1 MLGLMFKK
9 LKEKKQFH
17 KKYHAKARLIYVHY
31 GSVRLIHD
39 DSVTDS
45 GIDASQDNGST
56 MDGRLSAMEDQ
67 LLPQERDDSGDDFG
81 RKTDRKRKPDSKSH
95 ANLSRKEV
103 DSLIDNESL
112 KTMDGCLKILSD
124 LNVRE
129 ALLESE

>member
-1 MLGLMFKK
+1 MLKILKK
-9 LKEKKQFH
+9 KKQFH
-17 KKYHAKARLIYVHY
+17 KKHHVWIKQGIHD

-56 MDGRLSAMEDQ
+56 MEGRLSAMEDQ
-67 LLPQERDDSGDDFG
+67 LLAREDSGDDFG

-95 ANLSRKEV
+95 ANLSRREV

>member
-1 MLGLMFKK
+1 M
-9 LKEKKQFH
+9 
-17 KKYHAKARLIYVHY
+17 
-31 GSVRLIHD
+31 
-39 DSVTDS
+39 TDS

-67 LLPQERDDSGDDFG
+67 LLAREDSVDDFG

-95 ANLSRKEV
+95 ANLSRREV

>member
-1 MLGLMFKK
+1 
-9 LKEKKQFH
+9 
-17 KKYHAKARLIYVHY
+17 
-31 GSVRLIHD
+31 
-39 DSVTDS
+39 
-45 GIDASQDNGST
+45 

-95 ANLSRKEV
+95 SNLSRKEV